1 MNEELAAY
9 NAYLRSRLELVV
21 GALKAM
27 TAAQLNWQPHD
38 GANSTYA
45 LAAHTLGNA
54 RSFILGIVGGRDIG
68 RDRPA
73 EFASSGDDAL
83 RLRAEAAA
91 LITEIEGVLASLDP
105 ASLDDRLMPPQLLWG
120 EGPARE
126 VTRREAIIKTIGHAS
141 LHVGHIELTR
151 DLALMNS

>member
-9 NAYLRSRLELVV
+9 NAFLRSRLEQVV
-21 GALKAM
+21 AALDEM
-27 TAAQLNWQPHD
+27 TATQLNWRPHD
-38 GANSTYA
+38 GANSAYA

-54 RSFILGIVGGRDIG
+54 RSFIIGIAAGRDIG

-83 RLRAEAAA
+83 RLRSDAAA
-91 LITEIEGVLASLDP
+91 LITEIEGVLSSLDP
-105 ASLDDRLMPPQLLWG
+105 ASLDDRLMPSQILWG

-141 LHVGHIELTR
+141 LHLGHIELTR
-151 DLALMNS
+151 DLALANR